1 MTVIRWRPATNPRNT
16 LRDFD
21 RQFARLAGNN
31 KNNNG
36 LQKNAGWNP
45 AMDISEAKDRYLL
58 SVELP
63 GLTNEDVRVTM
74 KDHVLTVEG
83 EKKVPMEN
91 DTDNPIYSER
101 DYGVFKRSVH
111 IDEDVATGDIDAS
124 FESGVLTISLPKIK
138 ERIQKDIPV
147 NFRN

>member
-16 LRDFD
+16 RRDFD
-21 RQFARLAGNN
+21 KQFARSARNDNN
-31 KNNNG
+31 HR

-63 GLTNEDVRVTM
+63 GLTHEDIRVTM

-101 DYGVFKRSVH
+101 DYGMFKRSVH
-111 IDEDVATGDIDAS
+111 IDEDVATEHIDAS
-124 FESGVLTISLPKIK
+124 FESGVLTISLPTLN
-138 ERIQKDIPV
+138 ERI
-147 NFRN
+147 